1 MEDEI
6 IKTAEVNGIENKTKQ
21 NKKENKWNKSWFFEK
36 INKNSQISGKS
47 DKMKREKTQID
58 NIRNEAEDTTIDP
71 AHIKGISREYH
82 EQLYTHKFDNLGE
95 FFQNQK
101 LS

>member
-1 MEDEI
+1 
-6 IKTAEVNGIENKTKQ
+6 
-21 NKKENKWNKSWFFEK
+21 
-36 INKNSQISGKS
+36 
-47 DKMKREKTQID
+47 MKREKTQID